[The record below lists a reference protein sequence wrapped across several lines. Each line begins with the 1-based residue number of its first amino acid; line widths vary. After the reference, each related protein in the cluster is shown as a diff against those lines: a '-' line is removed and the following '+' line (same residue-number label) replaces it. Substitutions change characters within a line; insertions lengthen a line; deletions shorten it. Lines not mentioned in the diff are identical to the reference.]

1 MCKDLKNLP
10 KNEQT
15 GRDFCWFIYN
25 IYPNISNLYVLHA
38 VLQPLVGFKLYS
50 RWEVINAAS
59 IILKAFIGSFSG
71 VIWGPT
77 KNLGRIG
84 STVLKF
90 IGYKRTN
97 RSRLIDKDSVSKI

>member
-1 MCKDLKNLP
+1 MNKRAVIFYVYL
-10 KNEQT
+10 Q
-15 GRDFCWFIYN
+15 Y

-38 VLQPLVGFKLYS
+38 VLQPLVGFNLFS

-90 IGYKRTN
+90 IGYN
-97 RSRLIDKDSVSKI
+97 RHPLTQCIYID